1 MNIPKRVL
9 GKGNSQR
16 GVHTEVFIQR
26 CSQRGAHR
34 EASLLQNYAFNYPR
48 SLSQT
53 GINPTQG
60 NNGICQKVRDGGRA
74 FFVFIHVM
82 MVKYANLFFCLS
94 IFSLANSQQFRVVEF
109 RKKFFS
115 LTQKMEVVII
125 LKRWKENYNIIT

>member
-1 MNIPKRVL
+1 MNIQKRVL

-16 GVHTEVFIQR
+16 GVHTEVFIER

-82 MVKYANLFFCLS
+82 MVKYANLFFMLEH
-94 IFSLANSQQFRVVEF
+94 IFFGKQPIISSGGISKEIFLFDSKNGSHYHAE
-109 RKKFFS
+109 
-115 LTQKMEVVII
+115 KM
-125 LKRWKENYNIIT
+125 KENYYIIT